1 MNLILW
7 AWVDKLL
14 INLAGGVFHVISG
27 VYNVFKFLAKTS
39 IFGSDDYAPLVNNVY
54 TILGVV
60 VLFIMA
66 YSILTYIVDPEKDK
80 GGASSEKMI
89 KNVFISFI
97 MIILCPFVFE
107 YAFKI
112 QNVIIDENVIGNFFN
127 KDNSNSVED
136 YFEKGGDN
144 LAATIFQAFFASTS
158 GKDPKDVMSDGK
170 YNGKQISLADA
181 KDIAAKDGTFA
192 PFTAFANNIDD
203 DEVDFNFLVCVIAGL
218 YLGWIMVSFCFDLAV
233 RVCKLAFYQIIAPLC
248 IACRILP
255 NKDSIYKNWFKATIN
270 TFLQAFILIFIM
282 TLEMYLVNIV
292 SHAHILSGQSLLTKA
307 FIMLGV
313 VTFIKS
319 APKLIQEVFGIGDV
333 KLGIKDKFKEGGGF
347 LAAAAIGAGA
357 TGLVRNGY
365 QAINEY
371 KKTKGQSFGTRV
383 KAAVKGVGSTVA
395 GTASGMVHGGIEG
408 RNAGSWSAM
417 RSAANAGAQTVATNK
432 ANREARV
439 NRYQAA
445 RTAKGK
451 KYIPGLGAVD
461 GHLNDI
467 KENIKDWGKGGA
479 QEYDY
484 ITQLGAKFGKLD
496 DALKS
501 ASGKVV
507 DKFINSTA
515 LVLNGGAA
523 AQGFKGDT
531 AQISAQEAMYN
542 KLERLNGGNKFS
554 IEFLENYRDQ
564 LKNRQININ
573 DYKDLATSQVSTTDA
588 NGNPKS
594 NAVIAAE
601 IQQKTEEL
609 YNEAVAQQT
618 KDLSALQAMSIQM
631 RKNAG
636 GIITDNCSDQNWITS
651 NGMKVEDLI
660 EVQGAAN
667 NLVETYNSSVT
678 QVTDQVVGT
687 SYGRID
693 PTTGN
698 VGKQI
703 KDRMDAIQHNSAVA
717 SQEKTRREDAAKAR
731 KGDSK
736 K

>member
-14 INLAGGVFHVISG
+14 INLAAGIYKVICA
-27 VYNVFKFLAKTS
+27 VYDAFLFLAETS

-97 MIILCPFVFE
+97 MIILCPFVFGFA
-107 YAFKI
+107 YKV
-112 QNVIIDENVIGNFFN
+112 QNAVLSENVIGNFFN
-127 KDNSNSVED
+127 KNNPGSVED
-136 YFEKGGDN
+136 YLQDGGNN
-144 LAATIFQAFFASTS
+144 LAASVFQAFFTITS
-158 GKDPKDVMSDGK
+158 NDPTLESRKK
-170 YNGKQISLADA
+170 YKGPSISYTDEKGITNTINEGTITLDEA
-181 KDIAAKDGTFA
+181 KIIAERTGSFA
-192 PFTAFANNIDD
+192 PFALFAENIDD

-255 NKDSIYKNWFKATIN
+255 NKDSIYKNWSKATIN
-270 TFLQAFILIFIM
+270 TYLQVFILIFIM
-282 TLEMYLVNIV
+282 TLGMYLINIV
-292 SHAHILSGQSLLTKA
+292 SHAHVLEGLDFFRKA
-307 FIMLGV
+307 FLMLGM

-347 LAAAAIGAGA
+347 LAASAIGAGV
-357 TGLVRNGY
+357 TGLARNGY
-365 QAINEY
+365 QALNKF
-371 KKTKGQSFGTRV
+371 KKTEGQSFGKRV
-383 KAAVKGVGSTVA
+383 IAAAKGLGSTVA
-395 GTASGMVHGGIEG
+395 GTASGVVHGGMEG

-417 RSAANAGAQTVATNK
+417 RSAASAGAQTVTTNK

-451 KYIPGLGAVD
+451 TYIPGLSAVG
-461 GHLNDI
+461 GHINDI
-467 KENIKDWGKGGA
+467 TENIKDWGKGGA

-484 ITQLGAKFGKLD
+484 TTQLGAKFGKLD

-515 LVLNGGAA
+515 LVLDGGAA
-523 AQGFKGDT
+523 AQCFKGDT

-542 KLERLNGGNKFS
+542 KLERLNGGGKFS

-564 LKNRQININ
+564 LKNKQINRAN
-573 DYKDLATSQVSTTDA
+573 YTSDALYEQDLAKQ
-588 NGNPKS
+588 
-594 NAVIAAE
+594 
-601 IQQKTEEL
+601 
-609 YNEAVAQQT
+609 AQ
-618 KDLSALQAMSIQM
+618 DLGTLQAMSIQM

-636 GIITDNCSDQNWITS
+636 GIVTDNCNNQTWITS

-660 EVQGAAN
+660 EVQGAAK
-667 NLVETYNSSVT
+667 NLVETYNSTVT
-678 QVTDQVVGT
+678 QVTDQVVKDSYGNNV

-717 SQEKTRREDAAKAR
+717 SQEKTRREEAAKAR